1 MNGETIILL
10 RVFGYLLNI
19 MLFIAAILY
28 FPRHRF
34 IFGAWIAW
42 LIVAAVSVMFRYLGF
57 DNAYFLL
64 IDYVSMPLLY
74 VNAVAAAWAILKY
87 GRGQ

>member
-34 IFGAWIAW
+34 IFGAWIVW
-42 LIVAAVSVMFRYLGF
+42 LIVVAASVLLRYLGF
-57 DNAYFLL
+57 DNEYFFL

-74 VNAVAAAWAILKY
+74 VNAVVAAWAILKY
-87 GRGQ
+87 GRQ